1 MNDLENVRECSLAEC
16 GGNAQ
21 YGNPLSG
28 LGSQCRGGTSCHHL
42 LPSSSSPPTLLPL
55 TSFRPLFRFQLGCI
69 GYSSVCTEEHRLGFN
84 PA

>member
-28 LGSQCRGGTSCHHL
+28 LGSPPL
-42 LPSSSSPPTLLPL
+42 LILPPPTPLLPL

-69 GYSSVCTEEHRLGFN
+69 RYSAVCAEEHRLGFN